1 MNQEDV
7 GITFKDLLKMIKKRI
22 WIVLAVT
29 LAVTIAV
36 TCFVQFGYNASRRS
50 YTVTY
55 TLTTPALSSGIASLY
70 IGDTQYKA
78 EDFVGE
84 EVLGQVKA
92 AGGEAF
98 ASVDVAAIAKDGAVT
113 VAQSSSQSEK
123 NTAEI
128 TISIPDTYFSS
139 SQQAEDFIGALAE
152 YTGTYAVDL
161 LKDANFGVHIEG
173 YQKSNQNS
181 RVHTYEQKID
191 FLSEQQA
198 EILRLY
204 DVLIAAE
211 NEYFVVTYTNENEE
225 KVSEMLQMYRFDA
238 ESVFDESA
246 QELLLEELEACGYIL
261 DLEYYQQAADHRL
274 SVLDG
279 MIANVD
285 RQLAKLDA
293 MLRAPETDELW
304 KPAIQEAMVPLYVQK
319 ADCLAE
325 QAEINENKAL
335 SEEKN
340 AENNKEFDE
349 KLDSYKAS
357 LQEQVDIL
365 QAVCVQYM
373 ADGTSVSV
381 KNPASASGGVSV
393 VLAVVG
399 GLVIGLFCAVVLVY
413 LLDAKKYRAE
423 KEAALS
429 AEGDGDAAD
438 FGAEDQNDA
447 K

>member
-78 EDFVGE
+78 EDVVGA

-173 YQKSNQNS
+173 YQNS

-238 ESVFDESA
+238 ESVFGESA
-246 QELLLEELEACGYIL
+246 QEALLEELEACGYIL
-261 DLEYYQQAADHRL
+261 DLDYYRREADNRL
-274 SVLDG
+274 SMLDG
-279 MIANVD
+279 MIENID
-285 RQLAKLDA
+285 SRLEQLNTL
-293 MLRAPETDELW
+293 LSGSETDEQL
-304 KPAIQEAMVPLYVQK
+304 KAAIAEASAFLYMQK

-325 QAEINENKAL
+325 QAEINTNKAL
-335 SEEKN
+335 SEEQN
-340 AENNKEFDE
+340 AENNKKFDE
-349 KLDSYKAS
+349 KLDSYKAQ
-357 LQEQVDIL
+357 LQKQTDIL

>member
-7 GITFKDLLKMIKKRI
+7 GIIFKDLLKMIKKRI

-70 IGDTQYKA
+70 IGDTQYSVN
-78 EDFVGE
+78 ELIGE
-84 EVLGQVKA
+84 EVLSHVKE
-92 AGGEAF
+92 AGGESF
-98 ASVDVAAIAKDGAVT
+98 ASIDVEALSKDGAAT
-113 VAQSSSQSEK
+113 VSQSASQSEK
-123 NTAEI
+123 NTANV
-128 TISIPDTYFSS
+128 TISIPSTYFSS
-139 SQQAEDFIGALAE
+139 REQAEAFIGALAE
-152 YTGTYAVDL
+152 YSGTYAADL
-161 LKDANFGVHIEG
+161 LKETDYGMHLHDLGIKQF
-173 YQKSNQNS
+173 
-181 RVHTYEQKID
+181 HTYEQKIETM
-191 FLSEQQA
+191 SKQQEQ
-198 EILRLY
+198 ILRLY

-238 ESVFDESA
+238 ESVFGESA
-246 QELLLEELEACGYIL
+246 QEALLEELEACGYIL
-261 DLEYYQQAADHRL
+261 DLEYYQQAAKHRL
-274 SVLDG
+274 SALKG
-279 MIANVD
+279 MIAKVD

-325 QAEINENKAL
+325 QAEINAKL

-340 AENNKEFDE
+340 AENNEKFDE

>member
-173 YQKSNQNS
+173 YQNS

-238 ESVFDESA
+238 ESVFGEKT
-246 QELLLEELEACGYIL
+246 QEELIDEADVCGYIL
-261 DLEYYQQAADHRL
+261 DLDYYRREADNRL
-274 SVLDG
+274 SILDG

-325 QAEINENKAL
+325 QAEINANKAL
-335 SEEKN
+335 SEEQN
-340 AENNKEFDE
+340 AENNAEFDA
-349 KLDSYKAS
+349 KLDSYAAS

-373 ADGTSVSV
+373 AGETIVSNENGV
-381 KNPASASGGVSV
+381 SFSGGVNIL
-393 VLAVVG
+393 LAVIA